1 MQAKTR
7 KFRTICCDQG
17 EGWRNGGRG
26 AGRQGDRDVCM
37 DVCMYGRMYGWMDE
51 WMEIGRDGWRK
62 TNSPCSR
69 AAFLRN
75 FLCSSTCF
83 LLMYTPPPPPSP
95 SPSAPSPPILPFP
108 AGPTTAIRQKVPI
121 STSTPDDVAL
131 ASQRRPSYAR
141 AKASAVARL
150 GILTRQHRVS
160 LLPSSRRCL

>member
-1 MQAKTR
+1 MEEWR
-7 KFRTICCDQG
+7 
-17 EGWRNGGRG
+17 EGGSET
-26 AGRQGDRDVCM
+26 GRQR
-37 DVCMYGRMYGWMDE
+37 CMYGRMCVCMYVWMDE